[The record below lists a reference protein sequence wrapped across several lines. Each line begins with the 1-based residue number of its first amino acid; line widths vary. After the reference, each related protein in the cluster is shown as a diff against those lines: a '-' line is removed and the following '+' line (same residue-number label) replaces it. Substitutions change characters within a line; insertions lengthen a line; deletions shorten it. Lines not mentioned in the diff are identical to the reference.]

1 MLIETIAAE
10 RRLLILGLVDGVGP
24 DDIVKRNGQAYMQGF
39 EAWDDIS
46 DLAESV
52 PGLSFTMTQP
62 ERLGLVE
69 MRAPHPPPGYSKEV
83 APLLAAMQAEFT
95 TLADGF
101 AALQDQVPT
110 HARPLYDDIVD
121 AARITALRATQIHN
135 LHDYVDGLND
145 ESDEVEA
152 ARLAAA
158 RAALDQALLVAK
170 SRESNYRV
178 DPERIAGW
186 GDNPTAYR
194 FGYLWT
200 VRDLYYWWR
209 DEGKAVEAPINPCYL
224 NIISPIDIGFGE
236 GTLYDAT
243 QILGAVADGV
253 PGLGSLAE
261 CAAAPASAPVLPPPG
276 LRDMP

>member
-1 MLIETIAAE
+1 M
-10 RRLLILGLVDGVGP
+10 
-24 DDIVKRNGQAYMQGF
+24 M
-39 EAWDDIS
+39 
-46 DLAESV
+46 
-52 PGLSFTMTQP
+52 
-62 ERLGLVE
+62 RLG
-69 MRAPHPPPGYSKEV
+69 
-83 APLLAAMQAEFT
+83 
-95 TLADGF
+95 
-101 AALQDQVPT
+101 
-110 HARPLYDDIVD
+110 
-121 AARITALRATQIHN
+121 
-135 LHDYVDGLND
+135 
-145 ESDEVEA
+145 
-152 ARLAAA
+152 AA
-158 RAALDQALLVAK
+158 RAALDQALVIAK
-170 SRESNYRV
+170 AREANYRV

-243 QILGAVADGV
+243 MILGEVADGV

-261 CAAAPASAPVLPPPG
+261 CAAAPASEPELPPPG